1 MKEITKENVL
11 KLFPEIAEI
20 GNQKLREDTVSIWQ
34 EVFSQ
39 SNWTLLE
46 EAKFNA
52 TCPGI
57 TLVDHT
63 RAVTLGALAVAEAH
77 KSVFGAEYD
86 RDVLLVCANLHDV
99 CKLLEQ
105 DPKGENGSQK
115 NQIGK
120 MFQHGFF
127 SGYYAQKYGMPA
139 KIVSILVAH
148 TGNSKAPLRSPE
160 GIALFY
166 ADMHDADR
174 HRLNNDLPLH
184 LDKMK

>member
-1 MKEITKENVL
+1 MKQITKEEVL
-11 KLFPEIAEI
+11 AQFPEIADIQDEMLK
-20 GNQKLREDTVSIWQ
+20 QSTLDIWC
-34 EVFSQ
+34 EVFAQ
-39 SNWTLLE
+39 SNWDSLSK
-46 EAKFNA
+46 AKFNA
-52 TCPGI
+52 VCPGI

-63 RAVTLGALAVAEAH
+63 RAVTLGALAIAEAH
-77 KSVFGAEYD
+77 KSVFGGEYD
-86 RDVLLVCANLHDV
+86 KDTLLVCANLHDV

-105 DPKGENGSQK
+105 DPDGESGSHK

-120 MFQHGFF
+120 TFQHGFF
-127 SGYYAQKYGMPA
+127 SGYYAQKYGMPM

-174 HRLNNDLPLH
+174 HRLTNDLPLH
-184 LDKMK
+184 LDRMK